1 AMLSARGG
9 LDAEVDDLSSLH
21 RATLTLDVTKGSS
34 WNRHPL
40 AGKVAASVSALG
52 DPPGAFATAAPAQP
66 HALPGGLWVDQLD
79 VDLQLGPNRVRAQ

>member
-1 AMLSARGG
+1 RDRVVATFEAERLDLQRLAGEAIPPAMLSARGG

-52 DPPGAFATAAPAQP
+52 DPPGAFATAAPA
-66 HALPGGLWVDQLD
+66 
-79 VDLQLGPNRVRAQ
+79 